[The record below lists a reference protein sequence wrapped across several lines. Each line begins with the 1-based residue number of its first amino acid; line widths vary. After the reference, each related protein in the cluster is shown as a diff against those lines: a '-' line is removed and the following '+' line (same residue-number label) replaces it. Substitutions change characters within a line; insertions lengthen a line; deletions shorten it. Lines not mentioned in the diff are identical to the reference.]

1 MLVQFVS
8 DESSALSSASDP
20 ARRLEDETDSLF
32 VFRFLGTAVLLAE
45 LHVASI
51 IWQAL
56 MPSQHL
62 AEHFTHAHGLQ
73 LCSAFA
79 LNARR
84 RRSAQSEN
92 GAP

>member
-1 MLVQFVS
+1 MLVQLVS

-62 AEHFTHAHGLQ
+62 AQHFTTPTGFS
-73 LCSAFA
+73 SA
-79 LNARR
+79 
-84 RRSAQSEN
+84 
-92 GAP
+92 PH

>member
-1 MLVQFVS
+1 MLVQLVS

-62 AEHFTHAHGLQ
+62 AQHFTHAHGLQ
-73 LCSAFA
+73 LCPAFA

-84 RRSAQSEN
+84 RRSAQSEK